1 MMIIYM
7 PMKRTSLFL
16 DDKLLKLLRR
26 TAVRE
31 GVSVASIVREA
42 VARYLAE
49 PEREGKLPSIAGRF
63 ASGTSDTSGN
73 TDRLLWRHPHE

>member
-1 MMIIYM
+1 MHIIYM

-26 TAVRE
+26 AATRE

-42 VARYLAE
+42 VSRYLAD
-49 PEREGKLPSIAGRF
+49 PEQPAKLPSIAGRF
-63 ASGTSDTSGN
+63 GSRTRDTAN
-73 TDRLLWRHPHE
+73 DTDKFLWRDPHG

>member
-1 MMIIYM
+1 M

-26 TAVRE
+26 AATRE

-42 VARYLAE
+42 VSRYLAE
-49 PEREGKLPSIAGRF
+49 PEQPGKLPSIVGHF
-63 ASGTSDTSGN
+63 ASGTRDTAN
-73 TDRLLWRHPHE
+73 DPDRFLWRDPHG